1 MFTKPLPRFV
11 ITKSLAS
18 GATAF
23 YFNIP
28 ILYRKLGCSI
38 PNEPLGTDYT
48 IACGENG
55 EAGRAAALNALFDEW
70 NTKRKGG
77 TVESGRGVRYGT
89 VDWLFREYLKSEACR
104 ERVSE
109 RTRPDYERIMQLV
122 CEVVTKKGD
131 KIGDRSIRSITP
143 RAADKIYA
151 IVINGPRGQRLR
163 RGEKVIS
170 VCRHAWRVVHR
181 LYPELFGKV
190 VPNPWQGVTKK
201 RRTLKTKP
209 AATRE
214 QVYRFAWAAIE
225 AGCPEAAAAAVICF
239 EWLQR
244 PENVVGGY
252 LTWPDYRPTDFPH
265 ALRIVHHKTGAVVWH
280 PLEEFAPDGPIRFY
294 PEAES
299 VLARL
304 PRRGVPM
311 ILKAVRGG
319 PAVPFSIMAM
329 DKRIRKLRI
338 VLGLPATFTLDA
350 CRHGGMTELEAAELT
365 DGQGRALSGHRTQR
379 AYEGY
384 AKRTLERALP
394 ATRKRYA
401 HRLANAQGTIIQNAP
416 RPDIQNGASDD
427 DAAIA

>member
-143 RAADKIYA
+143 RAADRFMRLSSMD
-151 IVINGPRGQRLR
+151 RG
-163 RGEKVIS
+163 
-170 VCRHAWRVVHR
+170 AND
-181 LYPELFGKV
+181 FGKAKRSSQFAGMRGASCTGSI
-190 VPNPWQGVTKK
+190 PNCSA
-201 RRTLKTKP
+201 RS
-209 AATRE
+209 
-214 QVYRFAWAAIE
+214 YRI
-225 AGCPEAAAAAVICF
+225 P
-239 EWLQR
+239 
-244 PENVVGGY
+244 
-252 LTWPDYRPTDFPH
+252 
-265 ALRIVHHKTGAVVWH
+265 
-280 PLEEFAPDGPIRFY
+280 
-294 PEAES
+294 
-299 VLARL
+299 
-304 PRRGVPM
+304 
-311 ILKAVRGG
+311 
-319 PAVPFSIMAM
+319 
-329 DKRIRKLRI
+329 
-338 VLGLPATFTLDA
+338 
-350 CRHGGMTELEAAELT
+350 
-365 DGQGRALSGHRTQR
+365 GRA
-379 AYEGY
+379 
-384 AKRTLERALP
+384 
-394 ATRKRYA
+394 
-401 HRLANAQGTIIQNAP
+401 
-416 RPDIQNGASDD
+416 
-427 DAAIA
+427 